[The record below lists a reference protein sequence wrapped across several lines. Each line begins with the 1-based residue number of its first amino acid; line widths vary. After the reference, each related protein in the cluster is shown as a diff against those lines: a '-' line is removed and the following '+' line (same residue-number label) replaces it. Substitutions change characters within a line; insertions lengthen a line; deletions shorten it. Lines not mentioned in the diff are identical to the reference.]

1 MAPELPILTVVD
13 AVAWSRWLAS
23 SGRSSSGVWL
33 TLAKKNVSKPTSLTY
48 AQALDE
54 ALCHGWIDGQRRG
67 GDDSTYG
74 QRFTP
79 RTAKSTWSQR
89 NVAHIARLE
98 SQAGRIQEQG
108 RLAIEA
114 AKADGRWDAAYAGAS
129 TAELPS
135 DFLDAVAAVPAAQL
149 ALNVLPKQERF
160 AMYLRLTTLKTAAGR
175 EKRIAAFVEMLA
187 GEVADKATGGTQ
199 GRVPAKKSSKTG
211 PSKRAVVTKPTKPS
225 AVSKD
230 SVVNLPKKRKTI
242 LDAATENSGCRKST
256 RLSRDGLNAT

>member
-1 MAPELPILTVVD
+1 MAPELPILTVID
-13 AVAWSRWLAS
+13 AVAWSRWLAT

-33 TLAKKNVSKPTSLTY
+33 TLAKKNVNKPTSLTY
-48 AQALDE
+48 AEALDE

-98 SQAGRIQEQG
+98 SQGGRIQEQG

-135 DFLDAVAAVPAAQL
+135 DFLEAVAAVPAAQL
-149 ALNVLPKQERF
+149 ALDVLSKQERF
-160 AMYLRLTTLKTAAGR
+160 TMYFRLTTLKTAAGR
-175 EKRIAAFVEMLA
+175 QKRIAAFVEMLA
-187 GEVADKATGGTQ
+187 GGEDDKATGDIQ
-199 GRVPAKKSSKTG
+199 NRSHARKSSNTG
-211 PSKRAVVTKPTKPS
+211 PSKKET
-225 AVSKD
+225 SKD
-230 SVVNLPKKRKTI
+230 SVANPPKKRKANV
-242 LDAATENSGCRKST
+242 DVATENPGCRKS
-256 RLSRDGLNAT
+256 SRMSRGGLNGK